1 MKKKI
6 LVVDDELGIV
16 KLMSMR
22 LRAKGYKVFEAFD
35 GLECVN
41 IAIKE
46 MPHLI
51 LLDIKMP
58 QGGGFGAFERLSQI
72 DKTKNIPIIFM
83 TAYHTPEINAQVL
96 EMGAKECMSKPFT
109 GDNIENTVRM
119 YI

>member
-1 MKKKI
+1 MKKKVLI
-6 LVVDDELGIV
+6 VDDEHGIV

-41 IAIKE
+41 MAIKE

-58 QGGGFGAFERLSQI
+58 QVDGFGAFEKLSQI
-72 DKTKNIPIIFM
+72 EKTKNIPIIFM
-83 TAYHTPEINAQVL
+83 TAYNTAEINAQAL
-96 EMGAKECMSKPFT
+96 EIGAKECMSKPFT
-109 GDNIENTVRM
+109 GDIMENTVRM